1 LRDEADAARRVGR
14 TRSRAAGDP
23 SIDELRN
30 VFRAAVCDIQVDA
43 QDPEVVTVTLR
54 ANKKNLGYLLNQKGG
69 ENASPGAFGSVVE
82 AFPVRG
88 TNTSHKTATQVPAP
102 HDTPQ

>member
-1 LRDEADAARRVGR
+1 
-14 TRSRAAGDP
+14 
-23 SIDELRN
+23 

-69 ENASPGAFGSVVE
+69 ENASPAAFGSIVE
-82 AFPVRG
+82 AFPVERK
-88 TNTSHKTATQVPAP
+88 NTPLKTATGAPAP
-102 HDTPQ
+102 HDTLQ